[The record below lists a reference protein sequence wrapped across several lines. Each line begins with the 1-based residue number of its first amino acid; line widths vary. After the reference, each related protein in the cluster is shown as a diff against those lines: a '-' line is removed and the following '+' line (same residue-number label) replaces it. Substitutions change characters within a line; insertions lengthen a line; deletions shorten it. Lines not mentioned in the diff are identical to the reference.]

1 MSIVSK
7 RAFIFSAL
15 STLALAGSAHAT
27 LFSFAS
33 DDDSGAFTFRGTAAT
48 GNSFNIRNG
57 SDPASNTVTLRV
69 DDNNGS
75 RPTAQFAVGFRANIT
90 AQYQGSVG
98 MMGSQQTHAYSI
110 TGTFA
115 FVDRTSGADLLLCTF
130 TSTATPGLLSIGGRD
145 TTWGTGGSALASDSA
160 SGVSTAITWTA
171 TPAFFTFAAG
181 QSINLADYG
190 VAGSTTASGDDFAF
204 TLTALNTNG
213 GSVPIDSVTR
223 LPSAAFQSEGS
234 MSGTASFVPAPST
247 LGLLGAAGLASLR
260 RRRR

>member
-7 RAFIFSAL
+7 RAFVLSAM
-15 STLALAGSAHAT
+15 SALALAGSAQAT

-33 DDDSGAFTFRGTAAT
+33 DDDSGAFTFRGTAAA
-48 GNSFNIRNG
+48 GNTFNIRNG
-57 SDPASNTVTLRV
+57 SDPLSNTVTLRV

-75 RPTAQFAVGFRANIT
+75 RPTALFSVGFRANIN
-90 AQYQGSVG
+90 AQYQGTIG

-115 FVDRTSGADLLLCTF
+115 FVDRTSGADLLLCSF

-145 TTWGTGGSALASDSA
+145 TTWGTGGSALNSDSA
-160 SGVSTAITWTA
+160 SGVSTAVTWTA
-171 TPAFFTFAAG
+171 TAAFFTLAAG

-190 VAGSTTASGDDFAF
+190 LAGLTTAAGDDFAF
-204 TLTALNTNG
+204 TLTALNALG
-213 GSVPIDSVTR
+213 GAVPIDPVTR
-223 LPSAAFQSEGS
+223 LPTAAFQSEGS
-234 MSGTASFVPAPST
+234 MSGTANFVPAPGT
-247 LGLLGAAGLASLR
+247 LGLLGAAGLASIR